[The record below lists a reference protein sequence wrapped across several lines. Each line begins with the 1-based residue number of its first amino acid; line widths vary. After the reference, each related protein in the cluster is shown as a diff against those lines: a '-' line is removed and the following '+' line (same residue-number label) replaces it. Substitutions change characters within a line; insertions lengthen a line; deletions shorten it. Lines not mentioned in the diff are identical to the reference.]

1 MAGRRKT
8 DNLNDKPF
16 DENASPEQK
25 AREFDQ
31 QYGQNRKYTN
41 TPNADAAGVEK
52 GKGKHRRG

>member
-1 MAGRRKT
+1 MGFRRRT

-25 AREFDQ
+25 AKEFDQ
-31 QYGQNRKYTN
+31 QYQQNRKFTN
-41 TPNADAAGVEK
+41 TPNADQAGVEK